1 MTSQNDVLRKN
12 LKIVRGCPITYAF
25 ASGLEKIEQFQSRR
39 DDIVI
44 ATYPKSGTTWI
55 SEILDMIL
63 NDGDVE
69 KCKRD
74 FITAKV
80 PMLEMV
86 LPGVRTSEYLL
97 VNKTSYI
104 PALMESPFQCMCLGM
119 KMGRGIEQLEKNPS
133 PRLVKTHLPIDL
145 IPKSFWENNCKMIYL
160 ARNAKD
166 VAVSYYHFDLM
177 NNLQPLP
184 GSWEEYLEKFI
195 TGNVAFGSWFNH
207 VKSWWKKKEEH
218 PILFLHYEDMKENPK
233 QEIKK
238 IARFLEKNLSDEMLD
253 KIIHHTSFEM
263 MKDNPLVNYTHLPS
277 MLMDPSKSSF
287 MRKGIAGDWKN
298 YFTVAQNEKF
308 DAIYKK
314 EISETELQFRMEI

>member
-1 MTSQNDVLRKN
+1 MISPQDVLRKN
-12 LKIVRGCPITYAF
+12 LKMVHSYPITYAF
-25 ASGLEKIEQFQSRR
+25 ANNLEKCEQFHSRP

-44 ATYPKSGTTWI
+44 ATYPKSGTTWL
-55 SEILDMIL
+55 SEIADMVL

-74 FITAKV
+74 FITVKV
-80 PMLEMV
+80 PMLEMAI
-86 LPGVRTSEYLL
+86 PGLRTS
-97 VNKTSYI
+97 
-104 PALMESPFQCMCLGM
+104 
-119 KMGRGIEQLEKNPS
+119 EQLEKNPS
-133 PRLVKTHLPIDL
+133 PRLLKTHLPIDL
-145 IPKSFWENNCKMIYL
+145 LPKSFWQNNCKMIYL

-177 NNLQPLP
+177 NNLQPFP
-184 GSWEEYLEKFI
+184 GTWEEYLEKFI
-195 TGNVAFGSWFNH
+195 TGNVAYGSWFNH

-238 IARFLEKNLSDEMLD
+238 ITRFLEKNLNDEILD
-253 KIIHHTSFEM
+253 DIIYHTSFEM
-263 MKDNPLVNYTHLPS
+263 MKNNPLVNYTHLS
-277 MLMDPSKSSF
+277 NTVLNHSKSPF
-287 MRKGIAGDWKN
+287 MRKGTTGDWKN

-314 EISETELQFRMEI
+314 EMSGSALQFRTEI

>member
-1 MTSQNDVLRKN
+1 MTSSKDVLRKN
-12 LKIVRGCPITYAF
+12 LKLIHGCPITYAF
-25 ASGLEKIEQFQSRR
+25 ANNWEKIEQFQSRP

-44 ATYPKSGTTWI
+44 VTYPKSG
-55 SEILDMIL
+55 L
-63 NDGDVE
+63 
-69 KCKRD
+69 
-74 FITAKV
+74 
-80 PMLEMV
+80 
-86 LPGVRTSEYLL
+86 
-97 VNKTSYI
+97 
-104 PALMESPFQCMCLGM
+104 
-119 KMGRGIEQLEKNPS
+119 EQLEKNPS
-133 PRLVKTHLPIDL
+133 PRVVKTHLPIYL
-145 IPKSFWENNCKMIYL
+145 IPKSFWENNCKIIYL

-166 VAVSYYHFDLM
+166 VAVSFYHFDLM

-184 GSWEEYLEKFI
+184 GTWGEYLEKFL
-195 TGNVAFGSWFNH
+195 TGNVAYGSWFNH

-218 PILFLHYEDMKENPK
+218 PILFLFYEDMKENPK

-238 IARFLEKNLSDEMLD
+238 VIQFLEKNLDDEILD

-277 MLMDPSKSSF
+277 EVMDHSKSSF

-314 EISETELQFRMEI
+314 EMSETELQFRTEI

>member
-86 LPGVRTSEYLL
+86 LPGVRTS
-97 VNKTSYI
+97 
-104 PALMESPFQCMCLGM
+104 
-119 KMGRGIEQLEKNPS
+119 GIEQLEKNPS

-145 IPKSFWENNCKMIYL
+145 IPKSFWENNCKVYSFTSQFFNVWPLPLSHSHSNKVNGSNMIYL

>member
-12 LKIVRGCPITYAF
+12 LKIVRGYPITYAF

-55 SEILDMIL
+55 SEILDMVL

-69 KCKRD
+69 KC
-74 FITAKV
+74 
-80 PMLEMV
+80 
-86 LPGVRTSEYLL
+86 
-97 VNKTSYI
+97 
-104 PALMESPFQCMCLGM
+104 
-119 KMGRGIEQLEKNPS
+119 IEQLEKNPS

-238 IARFLEKNLSDEMLD
+238 TARFLEKNLSDEMLD

-314 EISETELQFRMEI
+314 EMSGTELQFRMEI

>member
-1 MTSQNDVLRKN
+1 MTSLKAVWRKN
-12 LKIVRGCPITYAF
+12 LKLVHGCPITYAF
-25 ASGLEKIEQFQSRR
+25 ANNWEKIEQFQSRP

-55 SEILDMIL
+55 SEILDMVL

-69 KCKRD
+69 NCKRD
-74 FITAKV
+74 VITVKV
-80 PMLEMV
+80 PMLEMA
-86 LPGVRTSEYLL
+86 LPGLRIS
-97 VNKTSYI
+97 
-104 PALMESPFQCMCLGM
+104 
-119 KMGRGIEQLEKNPS
+119 GIEQLEKNPS

-166 VAVSYYHFDLM
+166 VAVSFYHFDLM

-184 GSWEEYLEKFI
+184 GTWGEYLEKFL

-218 PILFLHYEDMKENPK
+218 PILFLFYEDMKENPK
-233 QEIKK
+233 KEIKK
-238 IARFLEKNLSDEMLD
+238 IVRFLEKNLNDEILD

-277 MLMDPSKSSF
+277 TVMDHSISSF

-314 EISETELQFRMEI
+314 EMSETELHFRTQI